1 MAPTGRWGG
10 PGHETAAET
19 RKGPQRQTPSRRRA
33 CLQLVRASQR
43 AGPAVDA
50 SWAQGHSDQLR
61 PRPAGRCSPL
71 PAVKWRTVKR
81 SRGQDGAGTSLNT
94 GPTPGDSGPA
104 SEKSLAWRGGGTA
117 PSPAWVSGLWR
128 APRPPGSY
136 SCRFLAASATPAPAS
151 VWVGPHLATRGGEE
165 PLLGQH
171 TEDGGLRRQVKA
183 TLRCQSQWKIW
194 LSPPLRGTFWVPLA
208 PGWALGFWEPLPWQG
223 PHRADGRVW
232 LRSLSGGGRSL

>member
-1 MAPTGRWGG
+1 M
-10 PGHETAAET
+10 
-19 RKGPQRQTPSRRRA
+19 
-33 CLQLVRASQR
+33 
-43 AGPAVDA
+43 DA

-71 PAVKWRTVKR
+71 PAVKWRTVK
-81 SRGQDGAGTSLNT
+81 SNRGQDGAGTSLNT

-128 APRPPGSY
+128 APRPPA
-136 SCRFLAASATPAPAS
+136 RELFLPLPGCVRHPRPRLCLGWTPP
-151 VWVGPHLATRGGEE
+151 GHTRRGGT
-165 PLLGQH
+165 PPGTAH
-171 TEDGGLRRQVKA
+171 GGRGLRRQVKA

-232 LRSLSGGGRSL
+232 PRSLSGGDRSL